1 MIGKITKGSEFAGLT
16 QYILGKETAQ
26 LLCTNLAGST
36 PQEFW
41 QQLETT
47 KLLNA
52 DVLYPVCH
60 ASISFA
66 IEDTAKLNNDILLTV
81 ADTARKGMNIDNSLY
96 FAATH
101 SDRKH
106 FHLHIAASRI
116 DIEGNCVSDWRNFYH
131 LEKTL
136 RTLEE
141 KLKLKKVNCSWE
153 VERTA
158 PSTGQERRKRR
169 EKEEWEKGLRQT
181 PPEPSA
187 VEKTQNA
194 IARYIAPEKNLSQL
208 FADLKN
214 HNIFPRLALN
224 SSGQILGIS
233 YLTDG
238 VAVKGSKLGRNKGA
252 CTLAGLTRR
261 GIIIDLEPDR
271 ESISGMPLRL
281 RLETPADTQ
290 VSQVT
295 KTEQIDLT
303 NLELYRTLQTT
314 IPSTNTTNYQD
325 STEYRHIES
334 DRNPARTLQTSIPSI
349 NTTNCQDATE
359 YRHIESDR
367 NPDHTLQTTI
377 PFTNTTNYQDSSEY
391 KHLTETSM
399 QKQPSSRD
407 LLVHEEQKTLINSI
421 DKSRHF
427 SAGHQDSP
435 SLQKELDGET
445 LELIE
450 WEQQLHFRKR
460 WEQVHQERKA
470 LYKREPTI
478 PKQEE
483 QEEQERHQTMGE
495 KVASVAVKLL
505 DYYQTDSLQSNNN
518 RYQIDRFSDT
528 GDIVVQRADTIEP
541 VPNYTQILAFN
552 CSKEGQKLWHNLMS
566 QKDFEHF
573 QNIDRHFFN
582 QQQQLQQEPTQQ
594 RVFGTQQETVPNYS
608 IAEAIVPIAGA
619 ALDNVRQ
626 TSGQPESV
634 INWNQ
639 YRISWHRQELELSIT
654 AFDGRGEILRAAF
667 EGDGTYQLPTCSVTP
682 DDVKNFQ
689 HLRQELQGKLQQKV
703 PKIQTTHD
711 NQLQQQL
718 SRPVGATSCL

>member
-141 KLKLKKVNCSWE
+141 KLELKKVNCSWE

-194 IARYIAPEKNLSQL
+194 IARHIAPEKNLSQL

-214 HNIFPRLALN
+214 HNIFPRFALN

-271 ESISGMPLRL
+271 ESISDMPLRL
-281 RLETPADTQ
+281 RLEIPADTQ

-314 IPSTNTTNYQD
+314 IPFTNTTNYQD
-325 STEYRHIES
+325 STEYRYIES
-334 DRNPARTLQTSIPSI
+334 
-349 NTTNCQDATE
+349 E
-359 YRHIESDR
+359 R
-367 NPDHTLQTTI
+367 NPDCTLQTTI

-407 LLVHEEQKTLINSI
+407 LLVQEEQKTLINSI

-445 LELIE
+445 SELIE

-505 DYYQTDSLQSNNN
+505 NYYQTDSLESNNN

-552 CSKEGQKLWHNLMS
+552 CSKEGQKIWYNLMS

-573 QNIDRHFFN
+573 QNIDRHFLN
-582 QQQQLQQEPTQQ
+582 QQQQLQQQQMQQ

-718 SRPVGATSCL
+718 SRHKQAELD

>member
-141 KLKLKKVNCSWE
+141 KLELKKVNCSWE

-194 IARYIAPEKNLSQL
+194 IARHIAPEKNLSQL

-214 HNIFPRLALN
+214 HNIFPRFALN

-271 ESISGMPLRL
+271 ESISDMPLRL

-314 IPSTNTTNYQD
+314 IPFTNTSNYQD

-334 DRNPARTLQTSIPSI
+334 DRNP
-349 NTTNCQDATE
+349 
-359 YRHIESDR
+359 DR
-367 NPDHTLQTTI
+367 TLQTTI

-407 LLVHEEQKTLINSI
+407 LLVQEEQKTLINSI

-445 LELIE
+445 SELIE

-460 WEQVHQERKA
+460 WEQVHQKRKA
-470 LYKREPTI
+470 LYKREPTV

-573 QNIDRHFFN
+573 QNIDRHFLN
-582 QQQQLQQEPTQQ
+582 EQQQLQQQQMQQ
-594 RVFGTQQETVPNYS
+594 RVFGTQQETVPSYS
-608 IAEAIVPIAGA
+608 IAEALIPIAGA

-626 TSGQPESV
+626 TSEQPESV

-639 YRISWHRQELELSIT
+639 YRISWHRQKLELSIT

-689 HLRQELQGKLQQKV
+689 HLWQELQGKLQQKI

-718 SRPVGATSCL
+718 SRHKQAELD

>member
-141 KLKLKKVNCSWE
+141 KLELKKVNCSWE

-194 IARYIAPEKNLSQL
+194 IARHIAPEKNLSQL

-271 ESISGMPLRL
+271 ESISDMPLRL
-281 RLETPADTQ
+281 RLEIPADTQ

-303 NLELYRTLQTT
+303 NLELDRTLQTT
-314 IPSTNTTNYQD
+314 IPFTNTTNYQD

-334 DRNPARTLQTSIPSI
+334 DRNP
-349 NTTNCQDATE
+349 
-359 YRHIESDR
+359 DR
-367 NPDHTLQTTI
+367 TLQTTI
-377 PFTNTTNYQDSSEY
+377 PSTNTTNYQDSSEY
-391 KHLTETSM
+391 KDLTETSM
-399 QKQPSSRD
+399 QKQPPSRD
-407 LLVHEEQKTLINSI
+407 LLVQEEQKTLINSI

-445 LELIE
+445 SELIE
-450 WEQQLHFRKR
+450 WEQQLHFRKH
-460 WEQVHQERKA
+460 WEQVHQKRKA
-470 LYKREPTI
+470 LYKREPTV
-478 PKQEE
+478 PRQEE

-552 CSKEGQKLWHNLMS
+552 CSKEGQKIWYNLMS

-573 QNIDRHFFN
+573 QNIDRHFLN
-582 QQQQLQQEPTQQ
+582 QQQQLQQQQMQQ

-718 SRPVGATSCL
+718 SRHKQAELD

>member
-141 KLKLKKVNCSWE
+141 KLELKKVNCSWE

-194 IARYIAPEKNLSQL
+194 IARHIAPEKNLSQL

-214 HNIFPRLALN
+214 HNIFPRFALN

-314 IPSTNTTNYQD
+314 IPS
-325 STEYRHIES
+325 
-334 DRNPARTLQTSIPSI
+334 I
-349 NTTNCQDATE
+349 NTTNCQDSTE
-359 YRHIESDR
+359 YRPIESDR
-367 NPDHTLQTTI
+367 NPDRTLQTTI
-377 PFTNTTNYQDSSEY
+377 PFTNTNNYQDSSEY

-407 LLVHEEQKTLINSI
+407 LLVQEEQKTLINSI

-445 LELIE
+445 SELIE

-470 LYKREPTI
+470 LYKREPTV
-478 PKQEE
+478 PKQEG
-483 QEEQERHQTMGE
+483 QEEQERHLTMGE

-552 CSKEGQKLWHNLMS
+552 CSKEGQKIWYNLMS

-573 QNIDRHFFN
+573 QNIDRHFLN
-582 QQQQLQQEPTQQ
+582 QQQQLQQQQMQQ

-626 TSGQPESV
+626 TSGQAESV

-718 SRPVGATSCL
+718 SRHKQAELD

>member
-101 SDRKH
+101 SERKH

-116 DIEGNCVSDWRNFYH
+116 DIEGNCVSDWCNFYH

-141 KLKLKKVNCSWE
+141 KLELKKVNCSWE

-194 IARYIAPEKNLSQL
+194 IARHIAPEKNLSQL

-214 HNIFPRLALN
+214 HNIFPRFALN

-271 ESISGMPLRL
+271 ESISDMPLRL

-314 IPSTNTTNYQD
+314 IPFTNTSNYQD

-334 DRNPARTLQTSIPSI
+334 DRNP
-349 NTTNCQDATE
+349 
-359 YRHIESDR
+359 DR
-367 NPDHTLQTTI
+367 TLQTTI

-407 LLVHEEQKTLINSI
+407 LLVQEEQKTLINSI
-421 DKSRHF
+421 DKSRNF
-427 SAGHQDSP
+427 SDGHQDSP
-435 SLQKELDGET
+435 TLQKKLDGET
-445 LELIE
+445 SELIE
-450 WEQQLHFRKR
+450 WEEQLHFRKR
-460 WEQVHQERKA
+460 WEQMHQERKA
-470 LYKREPTI
+470 LYKREPTV

-505 DYYQTDSLQSNNN
+505 DYYQTDSLESNNN

-552 CSKEGQKLWHNLMS
+552 CSKEGQRLWHNLMS

-573 QNIDRHFFN
+573 QNIDRHFLN
-582 QQQQLQQEPTQQ
+582 QHQELQQQQMQQ
-594 RVFGTQQETVPNYS
+594 RVFETQQETVPNYS

-639 YRISWHRQELELSIT
+639 YCISWHRQELELSIT
-654 AFDGRGEILRAAF
+654 AFDGRGEILRATF

-682 DDVKNFQ
+682 DDLKKFQ
-689 HLRQELQGKLQQKV
+689 HLRQELQGKFQQKV

-711 NQLQQQL
+711 NQLQPQL
-718 SRPVGATSCL
+718 SRHKQAELD

>member
-141 KLKLKKVNCSWE
+141 KLELKKVNCSWE

-194 IARYIAPEKNLSQL
+194 IARHIAPEKNLSQL

-214 HNIFPRLALN
+214 HNIFPRFALN

-271 ESISGMPLRL
+271 ESISDMPLRL

-303 NLELYRTLQTT
+303 NLELDRTLQTT
-314 IPSTNTTNYQD
+314 IPFTNTTNYQD
-325 STEYRHIES
+325 STEYRHIKS
-334 DRNPARTLQTSIPSI
+334 DRNPDRTLQTTIPSI
-349 NTTNCQDATE
+349 NTTNCQDSTE

-367 NPDHTLQTTI
+367 NPDRALQTTI

-407 LLVHEEQKTLINSI
+407 LLVQEEQKTLINSI
-421 DKSRHF
+421 DKSRNF
-427 SAGHQDSP
+427 SAEHQDSP

-445 LELIE
+445 SELIE

-470 LYKREPTI
+470 LYKREPTV
-478 PKQEE
+478 PKQEG

-573 QNIDRHFFN
+573 QNIDRHFLN
-582 QQQQLQQEPTQQ
+582 QQQQLQQQQTQQ

-667 EGDGTYQLPTCSVTP
+667 EADGTYQLPTCSVTP

-718 SRPVGATSCL
+718 SRHKQAELD

>member
-141 KLKLKKVNCSWE
+141 KLELKKVNCSWE

-194 IARYIAPEKNLSQL
+194 IARHIAPEKNLSQL

-214 HNIFPRLALN
+214 HNIFPRFALN

-271 ESISGMPLRL
+271 ESISDMPLRL

-314 IPSTNTTNYQD
+314 IPFTNTSNYQD

-334 DRNPARTLQTSIPSI
+334 DRNP
-349 NTTNCQDATE
+349 
-359 YRHIESDR
+359 DR
-367 NPDHTLQTTI
+367 TLQTTI

-407 LLVHEEQKTLINSI
+407 LLVQEEQKTLINSI
-421 DKSRHF
+421 DKSRNF
-427 SAGHQDSP
+427 SAGHQESP

-445 LELIE
+445 SELIE

-460 WEQVHQERKA
+460 WEQVHQKRKA
-470 LYKREPTI
+470 LYKREPTV

-573 QNIDRHFFN
+573 QNIDRHFLN
-582 QQQQLQQEPTQQ
+582 QQQQLQQQQMQQ

-667 EGDGTYQLPTCSVTP
+667 EGDGTYQLPTCSLTP

-711 NQLQQQL
+711 NQLQQEL
-718 SRPVGATSCL
+718 SRHKQAELD

>member
-41 QQLETT
+41 QQLERT

-141 KLKLKKVNCSWE
+141 KLELKKVKCSWE

-194 IARYIAPEKNLSQL
+194 IARHIAPEKNLSQL

-214 HNIFPRLALN
+214 HNIFPRFALN

-334 DRNPARTLQTSIPSI
+334 DRNP
-349 NTTNCQDATE
+349 
-359 YRHIESDR
+359 DR
-367 NPDHTLQTTI
+367 TLQTTI

-407 LLVHEEQKTLINSI
+407 LLVQEEQKTLINSI
-421 DKSRHF
+421 DKSRNF
-427 SAGHQDSP
+427 SAEHQDSP

-445 LELIE
+445 SELIE

-470 LYKREPTI
+470 LYKREPTV
-478 PKQEE
+478 PKQEG
-483 QEEQERHQTMGE
+483 QEEQERHLTMGE

-573 QNIDRHFFN
+573 QNIDRHFLN
-582 QQQQLQQEPTQQ
+582 QQQQLQQQQMQQ

-667 EGDGTYQLPTCSVTP
+667 EADGTYQLPTCSVTP

-718 SRPVGATSCL
+718 SRHKQAELD

>member
-141 KLKLKKVNCSWE
+141 KLELKKVNCSWE

-194 IARYIAPEKNLSQL
+194 IARHIAPEKNLSQL

-214 HNIFPRLALN
+214 HNIFPRFALN

-334 DRNPARTLQTSIPSI
+334 DRNP
-349 NTTNCQDATE
+349 
-359 YRHIESDR
+359 DR
-367 NPDHTLQTTI
+367 TLQTTI

-407 LLVHEEQKTLINSI
+407 LLVQEEQKTLINSI
-421 DKSRHF
+421 DKSRNF
-427 SAGHQDSP
+427 SAEHQDSP

-445 LELIE
+445 SELIE

-470 LYKREPTI
+470 LYKREPTV

-573 QNIDRHFFN
+573 QNIDRHFLN
-582 QQQQLQQEPTQQ
+582 QQQQLQQQQIQQ

-639 YRISWHRQELELSIT
+639 YCISWHRQELELSIT

-682 DDVKNFQ
+682 DDLKNFQ
-689 HLRQELQGKLQQKV
+689 HLRQELQGKFQQKV
-703 PKIQTTHD
+703 PKIQRTHD

-718 SRPVGATSCL
+718 SRHKQAELD

>member
-141 KLKLKKVNCSWE
+141 KLELKKVNCSWE

-194 IARYIAPEKNLSQL
+194 IARHIAPEKNLSQL

-214 HNIFPRLALN
+214 HNIFPRFALN

-314 IPSTNTTNYQD
+314 IPSINSTNCQD
-325 STEYRHIES
+325 STEYR
-334 DRNPARTLQTSIPSI
+334 P
-349 NTTNCQDATE
+349 
-359 YRHIESDR
+359 IESDR
-367 NPDHTLQTTI
+367 NPDRTLQTTI

-407 LLVHEEQKTLINSI
+407 LLVQEEQKTLINSI

-445 LELIE
+445 SELIE

-470 LYKREPTI
+470 LYKREPTV

-573 QNIDRHFFN
+573 QNIDRHFLN
-582 QQQQLQQEPTQQ
+582 EQQQLQQQQMQQ
-594 RVFGTQQETVPNYS
+594 RVFGTQQETVPSYS
-608 IAEAIVPIAGA
+608 IAEALIPIAGA
-619 ALDNVRQ
+619 ALDNVRP
-626 TSGQPESV
+626 TSEQPESV

-689 HLRQELQGKLQQKV
+689 HLWQELQGKLQQKI
-703 PKIQTTHD
+703 PRIQTTHD

-718 SRPVGATSCL
+718 SRHKQAELD

>member
-141 KLKLKKVNCSWE
+141 KLELKKVNCSWE

-194 IARYIAPEKNLSQL
+194 IARHIAPEKNLSQL

-214 HNIFPRLALN
+214 HNIFPRFALN

-314 IPSTNTTNYQD
+314 IPFTNTTNYQD

-334 DRNPARTLQTSIPSI
+334 
-349 NTTNCQDATE
+349 E
-359 YRHIESDR
+359 R
-367 NPDHTLQTTI
+367 NPDRTLQTTI
-377 PFTNTTNYQDSSEY
+377 PSISTTNCQDSSEY
-391 KHLTETSM
+391 EHLTETSM

-407 LLVHEEQKTLINSI
+407 LLVQEEQKTLINSI
-421 DKSRHF
+421 DKSRNF

-435 SLQKELDGET
+435 SLQKELDGEIS
-445 LELIE
+445 ELIE
-450 WEQQLHFRKR
+450 WEQPLHFRKR

-470 LYKREPTI
+470 LYKREPTV

-552 CSKEGQKLWHNLMS
+552 CSKEGQKIWYNLMS

-573 QNIDRHFFN
+573 QNIDRHFLN
-582 QQQQLQQEPTQQ
+582 QQQQLQQQQMQQ

-718 SRPVGATSCL
+718 SRHKQAELD

>member
-141 KLKLKKVNCSWE
+141 KLELKKVNCSWE
-153 VERTA
+153 AERTA

-169 EKEEWEKGLRQT
+169 EKKEWEKGLRQT

-194 IARYIAPEKNLSQL
+194 IARHIAPEKHLSQL

-214 HNIFPRLALN
+214 HNIFPRFALN

-271 ESISGMPLRL
+271 ESISDMPLRL
-281 RLETPADTQ
+281 RLEIPADTQ

-303 NLELYRTLQTT
+303 NLELDRTLQTT
-314 IPSTNTTNYQD
+314 IPFTNTTNYQD

-334 DRNPARTLQTSIPSI
+334 DRNPDRTLQTTIPSI
-349 NTTNCQDATE
+349 NTTNCQD
-359 YRHIESDR
+359 
-367 NPDHTLQTTI
+367 
-377 PFTNTTNYQDSSEY
+377 SSEY
-391 KHLTETSM
+391 EHLTETSM

-407 LLVHEEQKTLINSI
+407 LLVQEEQKTLINSI

-478 PKQEE
+478 PKQK
-483 QEEQERHQTMGE
+483 EQERHQTMGE
-495 KVASVAVKLL
+495 KVALVAVKLL

-552 CSKEGQKLWHNLMS
+552 CSKEEQKLWHNLIS

-573 QNIDRHFFN
+573 QNIDRHFLN
-582 QQQQLQQEPTQQ
+582 QQQQLQQQQTQQ
-594 RVFGTQQETVPNYS
+594 RVFGTQQETMPNYS

-689 HLRQELQGKLQQKV
+689 HLRQELQGKLRQKV

-711 NQLQQQL
+711 KQLQQQL
-718 SRPVGATSCL
+718 SRHKQAELD

>member
-141 KLKLKKVNCSWE
+141 KLELKKVNCSWE

-194 IARYIAPEKNLSQL
+194 IARHIAPEKNLSQL

-214 HNIFPRLALN
+214 HNIFPRFALN

-334 DRNPARTLQTSIPSI
+334 DRNPDRTLQTTIPSI
-349 NTTNCQDATE
+349 NTTNCQDSTE

-367 NPDHTLQTTI
+367 NPDRALQTTI

-407 LLVHEEQKTLINSI
+407 LLVQEEQKTLINSI
-421 DKSRHF
+421 DKSRNF
-427 SAGHQDSP
+427 SAEHQDSP

-445 LELIE
+445 SELIE

-470 LYKREPTI
+470 LYNQEPTV

-573 QNIDRHFFN
+573 QNIDRHFLN
-582 QQQQLQQEPTQQ
+582 QQQQIQQ

-682 DDVKNFQ
+682 DDLKNFQ
-689 HLRQELQGKLQQKV
+689 HLRQELQGKFQQKV
-703 PKIQTTHD
+703 PKIQRTHD

-718 SRPVGATSCL
+718 SRHKQAELD

>member
-1 MIGKITKGSEFAGLT
+1 MRCSYPAF
-16 QYILGKETAQ
+16 
-26 LLCTNLAGST
+26 TNTTNYQNST
-36 PQEFW
+36 EYRH
-41 QQLETT
+41 L
-47 KLLNA
+47 K
-52 DVLYPVCH
+52 
-60 ASISFA
+60 
-66 IEDTAKLNNDILLTV
+66 
-81 ADTARKGMNIDNSLY
+81 
-96 FAATH
+96 
-101 SDRKH
+101 SDR
-106 FHLHIAASRI
+106 
-116 DIEGNCVSDWRNFYH
+116 N
-131 LEKTL
+131 
-136 RTLEE
+136 
-141 KLKLKKVNCSWE
+141 
-153 VERTA
+153 
-158 PSTGQERRKRR
+158 
-169 EKEEWEKGLRQT
+169 
-181 PPEPSA
+181 PE
-187 VEKTQNA
+187 
-194 IARYIAPEKNLSQL
+194 
-208 FADLKN
+208 
-214 HNIFPRLALN
+214 
-224 SSGQILGIS
+224 
-233 YLTDG
+233 
-238 VAVKGSKLGRNKGA
+238 
-252 CTLAGLTRR
+252 
-261 GIIIDLEPDR
+261 
-271 ESISGMPLRL
+271 
-281 RLETPADTQ
+281 
-290 VSQVT
+290 
-295 KTEQIDLT
+295 
-303 NLELYRTLQTT
+303 RTLQTT
-314 IPSTNTTNYQD
+314 IPSINTTNCQD

-334 DRNPARTLQTSIPSI
+334 DRNP
-349 NTTNCQDATE
+349 
-359 YRHIESDR
+359 DR
-367 NPDHTLQTTI
+367 ALQTTI

-407 LLVHEEQKTLINSI
+407 LLVQEEQKTLINSI
-421 DKSRHF
+421 DKSRKF

-435 SLQKELDGET
+435 SIQKELDGET

-470 LYKREPTI
+470 LYKRELTI

-552 CSKEGQKLWHNLMS
+552 CSKEGQKIWYNLMS

-573 QNIDRHFFN
+573 QNIDRHFLN
-582 QQQQLQQEPTQQ
+582 QQQQLQQQQMQQ

-639 YRISWHRQELELSIT
+639 YCISWHRQELELSIT

-689 HLRQELQGKLQQKV
+689 HLRQ
-703 PKIQTTHD
+703 
-711 NQLQQQL
+711 
-718 SRPVGATSCL
+718 

>member
-141 KLKLKKVNCSWE
+141 KLELKKVNCSWE

-194 IARYIAPEKNLSQL
+194 IARHIAPEKNLSQL

-214 HNIFPRLALN
+214 HNIFPRFALN

-271 ESISGMPLRL
+271 ESISDMPLRL

-314 IPSTNTTNYQD
+314 IPS
-325 STEYRHIES
+325 
-334 DRNPARTLQTSIPSI
+334 I
-349 NTTNCQDATE
+349 NTTNCQDSTE
-359 YRHIESDR
+359 YRPIESDR
-367 NPDHTLQTTI
+367 NPDRTLQTTI
-377 PFTNTTNYQDSSEY
+377 PFTNTNNYQDSSEY

-407 LLVHEEQKTLINSI
+407 LLVQEEQKTLINSI

-445 LELIE
+445 SELIE

-505 DYYQTDSLQSNNN
+505 NYYQTDSLESNNK

-552 CSKEGQKLWHNLMS
+552 CSKEGQKIWYNLMS

-573 QNIDRHFFN
+573 QNIDRHFLN
-582 QQQQLQQEPTQQ
+582 QQQQLQQQQTQQ
-594 RVFGTQQETVPNYS
+594 RVLGTQQETVPNYS

-718 SRPVGATSCL
+718 SRHKQAELD

>member
-141 KLKLKKVNCSWE
+141 KLELKKVNCSWE

-194 IARYIAPEKNLSQL
+194 IARHIAPEKNLSQL

-214 HNIFPRLALN
+214 HNIFPRFALN

-314 IPSTNTTNYQD
+314 IPS
-325 STEYRHIES
+325 
-334 DRNPARTLQTSIPSI
+334 I
-349 NTTNCQDATE
+349 NTTNCQDSTE
-359 YRHIESDR
+359 YRPIESDR
-367 NPDHTLQTTI
+367 NPDRTLQTTI
-377 PFTNTTNYQDSSEY
+377 PFTNTNNYQDSSEY

-407 LLVHEEQKTLINSI
+407 LLVQEEQKTLINSI

-445 LELIE
+445 SELIE

-505 DYYQTDSLQSNNN
+505 NYYQTDSLESNNN
-518 RYQIDRFSDT
+518 RYKIDRFSDT

-552 CSKEGQKLWHNLMS
+552 CSKEGQKIWYNLMS

-573 QNIDRHFFN
+573 QNIDRHFLN
-582 QQQQLQQEPTQQ
+582 QQQQLQQQQMQQ

-626 TSGQPESV
+626 TSGQAESV

-718 SRPVGATSCL
+718 SRHKQAELD

>member
-141 KLKLKKVNCSWE
+141 KLELKKVNCSWE

-194 IARYIAPEKNLSQL
+194 IARHIAPEKNLSQL

-214 HNIFPRLALN
+214 HNIFPRFALN

-271 ESISGMPLRL
+271 ESISDMPLRL

-314 IPSTNTTNYQD
+314 IP
-325 STEYRHIES
+325 
-334 DRNPARTLQTSIPSI
+334 
-349 NTTNCQDATE
+349 
-359 YRHIESDR
+359 
-367 NPDHTLQTTI
+367 
-377 PFTNTTNYQDSSEY
+377 FTNTTNYQDSSEY

-407 LLVHEEQKTLINSI
+407 LLVQEEQKTLINSI
-421 DKSRHF
+421 DKSRNF

-445 LELIE
+445 SELIE

-460 WEQVHQERKA
+460 WEQLHQERKA

-573 QNIDRHFFN
+573 QNIDRHFLN
-582 QQQQLQQEPTQQ
+582 QQQQLQQQQMQQ

-711 NQLQQQL
+711 NKLQQQL
-718 SRPVGATSCL
+718 SRHKQAELD

>member
-141 KLKLKKVNCSWE
+141 KLELKKVNCSWE

-194 IARYIAPEKNLSQL
+194 IARHIAPEKNLSQL

-214 HNIFPRLALN
+214 HNIFPRFALN

-314 IPSTNTTNYQD
+314 IPSINSTNCQDSTEYRPIESDRNPDRTLQTTIPFTNTTNYQD

-334 DRNPARTLQTSIPSI
+334 DRNPDRTLQITIPS
-349 NTTNCQDATE
+349 
-359 YRHIESDR
+359 
-367 NPDHTLQTTI
+367 
-377 PFTNTTNYQDSSEY
+377 TNTTNYQDSSEY

-407 LLVHEEQKTLINSI
+407 LLVQEEQKTLINSI

-445 LELIE
+445 SELIE

-470 LYKREPTI
+470 LYKREPTV

-573 QNIDRHFFN
+573 QNIDRHFLN
-582 QQQQLQQEPTQQ
+582 EQQQLQQQQMQQ
-594 RVFGTQQETVPNYS
+594 RVFGTQQETVPSYS
-608 IAEAIVPIAGA
+608 IAEALIPIAGA
-619 ALDNVRQ
+619 ALDNVRP
-626 TSGQPESV
+626 TSEQPESV

-689 HLRQELQGKLQQKV
+689 HLWQELQGKLQQKI
-703 PKIQTTHD
+703 PRIQTTHD

-718 SRPVGATSCL
+718 SRHKQAELD

>member
-141 KLKLKKVNCSWE
+141 KLELKKVNCSWE

-194 IARYIAPEKNLSQL
+194 IARHIAPEKNLSQL

-214 HNIFPRLALN
+214 HNIFPRFALN

-271 ESISGMPLRL
+271 ESISDMPLRL
-281 RLETPADTQ
+281 RLEIPADTQ

-303 NLELYRTLQTT
+303 NLELDRTLQTT
-314 IPSTNTTNYQD
+314 IPFTNTTNYQD

-334 DRNPARTLQTSIPSI
+334 DRNP
-349 NTTNCQDATE
+349 
-359 YRHIESDR
+359 DR
-367 NPDHTLQTTI
+367 TLQTTI

-407 LLVHEEQKTLINSI
+407 LLVQEEQKTLINSI
-421 DKSRHF
+421 DKSRNF
-427 SAGHQDSP
+427 SAGHQESP

-445 LELIE
+445 SELIE

-460 WEQVHQERKA
+460 WEQVHQKRKA
-470 LYKREPTI
+470 LYKREPTV

-573 QNIDRHFFN
+573 QNIDRHFLN
-582 QQQQLQQEPTQQ
+582 QQQQLQQQQMQQ

-682 DDVKNFQ
+682 DDVKIFQ
-689 HLRQELQGKLQQKV
+689 HLWQELQGRLQQKI

-718 SRPVGATSCL
+718 SRHKQAELD

>member
-141 KLKLKKVNCSWE
+141 KLELKKVNCSWE

-194 IARYIAPEKNLSQL
+194 IARHIAPEKNLSQL

-214 HNIFPRLALN
+214 HNIFPRFALN

-314 IPSTNTTNYQD
+314 IPSINSTNCQD
-325 STEYRHIES
+325 STEYR
-334 DRNPARTLQTSIPSI
+334 P
-349 NTTNCQDATE
+349 
-359 YRHIESDR
+359 IESDR
-367 NPDHTLQTTI
+367 NPDRTLQTTI

-407 LLVHEEQKTLINSI
+407 LLVQEEQKTLINSI

-445 LELIE
+445 SELIE

-470 LYKREPTI
+470 LYKREPTV

-573 QNIDRHFFN
+573 QNIDRHFLN
-582 QQQQLQQEPTQQ
+582 QQQQLQQQQMQQ
-594 RVFGTQQETVPNYS
+594 RVFGTQQETVPSYS
-608 IAEAIVPIAGA
+608 IAEALIPIAGA
-619 ALDNVRQ
+619 ALDNVRP
-626 TSGQPESV
+626 TSEQPESV

-689 HLRQELQGKLQQKV
+689 HLWQELQGKLQQKI
-703 PKIQTTHD
+703 PRIQTTHD

-718 SRPVGATSCL
+718 SRHKQAELD

>member
-81 ADTARKGMNIDNSLY
+81 ADTARKGMNIYNSLY

-141 KLKLKKVNCSWE
+141 KLELKKVNCSWE

-194 IARYIAPEKNLSQL
+194 IARHIAPEKNLSQL

-214 HNIFPRLALN
+214 HNIFPRFALN

-271 ESISGMPLRL
+271 ESISDMPLRL

-325 STEYRHIES
+325 S
-334 DRNPARTLQTSIPSI
+334 
-349 NTTNCQDATE
+349 
-359 YRHIESDR
+359 
-367 NPDHTLQTTI
+367 
-377 PFTNTTNYQDSSEY
+377 SEY

-407 LLVHEEQKTLINSI
+407 LLVQEEQKTLINSI

-445 LELIE
+445 SELIE

-470 LYKREPTI
+470 LYKREPTV

-552 CSKEGQKLWHNLMS
+552 YSKEGQKLWHNLMS

-573 QNIDRHFFN
+573 QNIDRHFLN
-582 QQQQLQQEPTQQ
+582 QQQQLQQQQMQQ

-718 SRPVGATSCL
+718 SRHKQAELD

>member
-141 KLKLKKVNCSWE
+141 KLELKKVNCSWE

-194 IARYIAPEKNLSQL
+194 IARHIAPEKNLSQL

-214 HNIFPRLALN
+214 HNIFPRFALN

-271 ESISGMPLRL
+271 ESISDMPLRL

-314 IPSTNTTNYQD
+314 IP
-325 STEYRHIES
+325 
-334 DRNPARTLQTSIPSI
+334 
-349 NTTNCQDATE
+349 
-359 YRHIESDR
+359 
-367 NPDHTLQTTI
+367 
-377 PFTNTTNYQDSSEY
+377 FTNTTNYQDSSEY

-407 LLVHEEQKTLINSI
+407 LLVQEEQKTLINSI
-421 DKSRHF
+421 DKSRNF
-427 SAGHQDSP
+427 SDGHQDSP
-435 SLQKELDGET
+435 TLQKKLDGET
-445 LELIE
+445 SELIE

-470 LYKREPTI
+470 LYKREPTV

-573 QNIDRHFFN
+573 QNIDRHFLN
-582 QQQQLQQEPTQQ
+582 QQQQLQQQEIQQ

-689 HLRQELQGKLQQKV
+689 HLRQELQGKFQQKV
-703 PKIQTTHD
+703 PKIQTTDD

-718 SRPVGATSCL
+718 SRHKQAELD

>member
-1 MIGKITKGSEFAGLT
+1 MIGKITKGSDFAGLT

-52 DVLYPVCH
+52 NVSYPVCH

-81 ADTARKGMNIDNSLY
+81 ADTARKGINLENSLY

-116 DIEGNCVSDWRNFYH
+116 DVEGNCVSDWCNFYH

-141 KLKLKKVNCSWE
+141 KLELKKVKCSWE
-153 VERTA
+153 VDRTA

-194 IARYIAPEKNLSQL
+194 IARNIAPGKNLSQL

-214 HNIFPRLALN
+214 HNIFPRLTLN

-238 VAVKGSKLGRNKGA
+238 IAVKGSKLGRNKGA
-252 CTLAGLTRR
+252 CTLAGLTRQ
-261 GIIIDLEPDR
+261 GIILDLESDR
-271 ESISGMPLRL
+271 ESISDMSLHL
-281 RLETPADTQ
+281 RLETPTDTQ
-290 VSQVT
+290 ESQVT

-314 IPSTNTTNYQD
+314 IPYT
-325 STEYRHIES
+325 
-334 DRNPARTLQTSIPSI
+334 
-349 NTTNCQDATE
+349 NTTNCQDSSE
-359 YRHIESDR
+359 DKHIKSDCNADR
-367 NPDHTLQTTI
+367 TLQTTI
-377 PFTNTTNYQDSSEY
+377 PSTNTTNCQDSTEY
-391 KHLTETSM
+391 KHITETSM
-399 QKQPSSRD
+399 QKQPSSHD
-407 LLVHEEQKTLINSI
+407 LLIQEEQKTLINSI
-421 DKSRHF
+421 DKSRNF

-445 LELIE
+445 SELIE

-460 WEQVHQERKA
+460 WEQVHRERKA
-470 LYKREPTI
+470 LYKREPTV

-505 DYYQTDSLQSNNN
+505 DYYQTDSLESNNN

-528 GDIVVQRADTIEP
+528 CDIVVQRADTIGP
-541 VPNYTQILAFN
+541 VPNYTQILGFN

-573 QNIDRHFFN
+573 QSIDRHFLN
-582 QQQQLQQEPTQQ
+582 QQQQLQQQQTQQ

-626 TSGQPESV
+626 SSGQPESA
-634 INWNQ
+634 IDWNQ
-639 YRISWHRQELELSIT
+639 YRISWHCQELELSIT

-667 EGDGTYQLPTCSVTP
+667 EEDGTYQLPTCSVTP
-682 DDVKNFQ
+682 DDVKKFQ
-689 HLRQELQGKLQQKV
+689 HLRQELQDKFQQKV
-703 PKIQTTHD
+703 PKIQTTHN

-718 SRPVGATSCL
+718 SRHKQAELD

>member
-141 KLKLKKVNCSWE
+141 KLELKKVNCSWE

-194 IARYIAPEKNLSQL
+194 IARHIAPEKNLSQL

-214 HNIFPRLALN
+214 HNIFPRFALN

-271 ESISGMPLRL
+271 ESISDMPLRL

-314 IPSTNTTNYQD
+314 IPFTNTTNYQD

-334 DRNPARTLQTSIPSI
+334 DRNP
-349 NTTNCQDATE
+349 
-359 YRHIESDR
+359 DR
-367 NPDHTLQTTI
+367 TLQTTI

-407 LLVHEEQKTLINSI
+407 LLVQEEQKTLINSI
-421 DKSRHF
+421 DKSRNF

-445 LELIE
+445 SELIE

-470 LYKREPTI
+470 LYKREPTV

-505 DYYQTDSLQSNNN
+505 DYYQTDSLESNNN

-573 QNIDRHFFN
+573 QNIDRHFLN
-582 QQQQLQQEPTQQ
+582 QQQQLQQQQMQQ

-718 SRPVGATSCL
+718 SRHKQAELD

>member
-141 KLKLKKVNCSWE
+141 KLELKKVNCSWE

-194 IARYIAPEKNLSQL
+194 IARHIAPEKNLSQL

-214 HNIFPRLALN
+214 HNIFPRFALN

-314 IPSTNTTNYQD
+314 IPS
-325 STEYRHIES
+325 
-334 DRNPARTLQTSIPSI
+334 I
-349 NTTNCQDATE
+349 NTTNCQDSTE
-359 YRHIESDR
+359 YRPIESDR
-367 NPDHTLQTTI
+367 NPDRTLQTTI

-407 LLVHEEQKTLINSI
+407 LLVQEEQKTLINSI

-445 LELIE
+445 SELIE

-470 LYKREPTI
+470 LYKREPTV

-552 CSKEGQKLWHNLMS
+552 CSKGGQKLWHNLMS

-573 QNIDRHFFN
+573 QNIDRHFLN
-582 QQQQLQQEPTQQ
+582 EQQQLQQQQMQQ
-594 RVFGTQQETVPNYS
+594 RVFGTQQETVPSYS
-608 IAEAIVPIAGA
+608 IAEALIPIAGA

-626 TSGQPESV
+626 TSEQPESV

-689 HLRQELQGKLQQKV
+689 HLWQQLQGKLQQKI

-718 SRPVGATSCL
+718 SRHKQAELD

>member
-141 KLKLKKVNCSWE
+141 KLELKKVNCSWE

-194 IARYIAPEKNLSQL
+194 IARHIAPEKNLSQL

-214 HNIFPRLALN
+214 HNIFPRFALN

-271 ESISGMPLRL
+271 ESISDMPLRL

-303 NLELYRTLQTT
+303 NLELYR
-314 IPSTNTTNYQD
+314 
-325 STEYRHIES
+325 
-334 DRNPARTLQTSIPSI
+334 A
-349 NTTNCQDATE
+349 
-359 YRHIESDR
+359 
-367 NPDHTLQTTI
+367 LQTTI

-407 LLVHEEQKTLINSI
+407 LLVQEEQKTLINSI
-421 DKSRHF
+421 DKSRNF
-427 SAGHQDSP
+427 SDGHQDSP
-435 SLQKELDGET
+435 TLQKKLDGET
-445 LELIE
+445 SELIE
-450 WEQQLHFRKR
+450 WEEQLHFRKR

-470 LYKREPTI
+470 LYKREPTV

-505 DYYQTDSLQSNNN
+505 DYYQTDSLESNNK

-552 CSKEGQKLWHNLMS
+552 CSKEGQKIWYNLMS

-573 QNIDRHFFN
+573 QNIERHFLN
-582 QQQQLQQEPTQQ
+582 QQQQLQQQQTQQ
-594 RVFGTQQETVPNYS
+594 RVLGTQQETVPNYS

-639 YRISWHRQELELSIT
+639 YRISWHCQELELSIT
-654 AFDGRGEILRAAF
+654 AFDGRGEILRATF

-689 HLRQELQGKLQQKV
+689 HLRQQLQGKLQQKV

-718 SRPVGATSCL
+718 SRHKQAELD